1 MLLEIFTIARTKKVI
16 LVVLIKVRLILLVAR
31 IGLSISIYD
40 SKAYSSYSFKFLNIE
55 ISRLLLVSLLVLLL
69 QVNKKIELF
78 KVTNNY
84 RRNNK
89 VIRIVV

>member
-55 ISRLLLVSLLVLLL
+55 ISRLLLVSLLVLLSRVL
-69 QVNKKIELF
+69 EK
-78 KVTNNY
+78 
-84 RRNNK
+84 
-89 VIRIVV
+89 